1 MKLFSLLKH
10 ELARETAAWVQ
21 EGLVSA
27 EQARTLCKR
36 YGLDS
41 MDRSSR
47 SLGYQVLTALGFLF
61 IGLALIT
68 LISANWQEIP
78 RGLRMAGVVAI
89 TLSVNLY
96 ALYRYQSG
104 ALTAAGNWLFLGGL
118 CYGASIMLI
127 SQIYHIDEY
136 YPDGI
141 FWWAMGVLPIALL
154 LENGLLM
161 LLSVTLGYI
170 WFFMESSLNF
180 YPTLFPIFLAAL
192 TWHMYRAKQNNLLF
206 MALVGGAALW
216 LEYSLAWW
224 LGDGRGY
231 HPAADHLSLGGGL
244 LLLCYGA
251 AQWLAAKKDSRPI
264 EYGVLLE
271 NWTLRISVLA
281 LLVFSFKAPWRALLE
296 TRWEMP
302 LASFLNSLGL
312 SVVALLLIRRAQKPA
327 LLATVAAVLY
337 LCLLAAVQALHDP
350 SWSTMLQIT
359 DNVLLLCG
367 GVWLVVEGL
376 RTARSYQFYL
386 GIFMILMT
394 GFLRYLDFIGDY
406 VGAALLFALLAAILL
421 AAAHYWHRRYPDAG
435 GSGL

>member
-1 MKLFSLLKH
+1 
-10 ELARETAAWVQ
+10 
-21 EGLVSA
+21 
-27 EQARTLCKR
+27 
-36 YGLDS
+36 

-127 SQIYHIDEY
+127 SQIYHIGRILSRRHFLVGHGRLAHRPFTGKRPADVVERHS
-136 YPDGI
+136 GI
-141 FWWAMGVLPIALL
+141 YLVLYGILA
-154 LENGLLM
+154 EF
-161 LLSVTLGYI
+161 LSHAVSYFSGCP
-170 WFFMESSLNF
+170 E
-180 YPTLFPIFLAAL
+180 A
-192 TWHMYRAKQNNLLF
+192 WHMYRAKQNNLLF

-231 HPAADHLSLGGGL
+231 HPAADHLSLGGGPAVAL
-244 LLLCYGA
+244 LWCGTMA
-251 AQWLAAKKDSRPI
+251 GGKKGQPARSNTAFCWKTGR
-264 EYGVLLE
+264 
-271 NWTLRISVLA
+271 WRISVLA

-312 SVVALLLIRRAQKPA
+312 SVVALLLIPPCAKNPHCSRPWPRFFISASWLRCRHCMIPRGA
-327 LLATVAAVLY
+327 PCCRSPITFFFYAVA
-337 LCLLAAVQALHDP
+337 
-350 SWSTMLQIT
+350 S
-359 DNVLLLCG
+359 
-367 GVWLVVEGL
+367 WLVVEGL